1 MAKFVSINRSVP
13 LFFVVL
19 VFSLFLHEARTKSR
33 FIEYA
38 DLFFV
43 PMPMMMSVLDPGLL
57 VSMSNMSMKE
67 SFAAHLGQQEL
78 YVQAFD
84 LIHLKDP

>member
-1 MAKFVSINRSVP
+1 MKQGRA
-13 LFFVVL
+13 
-19 VFSLFLHEARTKSR
+19 KSR

-43 PMPMMMSVLDPGLL
+43 PTPMMMSVLDPGLL
-57 VSMSNMSMKE
+57 GSMSNMSMKE

-78 YVQAFD
+78 YVQVFD
-84 LIHLKDP
+84 FIHLKDR